1 MKLPD
6 KIYIQLF
13 PDGSNSRKG
22 CDWDY
27 WSQYPLNDTDVEYI
41 RADLM
46 PKPPNNALKTEALK
60 LCKKCNNHCG
70 TNFCGSCG
78 NDLRFGSA

>member
-1 MKLPD
+1 MKFPD
-6 KIYIQLF
+6 KIYIKLF

-46 PKPPNNALKTEALK
+46 PKPPNNADEADAKCCCELESCNCSFRGVMK
-60 LCKKCNNHCG
+60 SLCMFK
-70 TNFCGSCG
+70 
-78 NDLRFGSA
+78 D